1 MPNNHSN
8 KNVLLFCPS
17 FFGYD
22 KSIKQEIEALGAK
35 VSLFDE
41 RPFKS
46 FIGKSILRLNLS
58 WLIKKHIENYFKKII
73 YPQISDLD
81 FLVFVNPESIPSSLI
96 KEIKLLNKDIKV
108 ITYMWDS
115 FLNKKNAK
123 QLINVSDSFFTFDP
137 KDAKQYNVSFLPLFY
152 VSEYEEIRTK
162 KGNKYDFS
170 FVGTAHSDRYE
181 ILKKITSGNMNVFSF
196 LYTPNKLVF
205 LYKKYFCNELV
216 GLSLK
221 GVSSTSMSREEVIDV
236 ISDSRVVIDINHPSQ
251 VGLTIRTIETLAAG
265 KKLITTNKE
274 IKDYDFYNED
284 NILYYHSETTV
295 NDVSK
300 FIEQPFSDCC
310 DKYKEFSLKNWV
322 KKVLY
327 E

>member
-81 FLVFVNPESIPSSLI
+81 FLVFVNPKTIPSSLI

-123 QLINVSDSFFTFDP
+123 QLINVSDSFFNTRFFQTTP
-137 KDAKQYNVSFLPLFY
+137 FPLRKTPLTLTKSIS
-152 VSEYEEIRTK
+152 SE
-162 KGNKYDFS
+162 N
-170 FVGTAHSDRYE
+170 
-181 ILKKITSGNMNVFSF
+181 
-196 LYTPNKLVF
+196 
-205 LYKKYFCNELV
+205 
-216 GLSLK
+216 
-221 GVSSTSMSREEVIDV
+221 SSV
-236 ISDSRVVIDINHPSQ
+236 
-251 VGLTIRTIETLAAG
+251 
-265 KKLITTNKE
+265 
-274 IKDYDFYNED
+274 
-284 NILYYHSETTV
+284 
-295 NDVSK
+295 
-300 FIEQPFSDCC
+300 
-310 DKYKEFSLKNWV
+310 
-322 KKVLY
+322 
-327 E
+327 